1 MRPYLL
7 FIAMLIGGLIIT
19 AVIGG
24 TMDARL
30 IDQEQ
35 RRGQAHRAD

>member
-1 MRPYLL
+1 MRPYLV
-7 FIAMLIGGLIIT
+7 FVAMLIGGLVIT
-19 AVIGG
+19 AVIGS

-35 RRGQAHRAD
+35 RREEAYRSK